1 MFYHYFTVHGA
12 KQQQHGFKGL
22 VKEHPHITSIAAQH
36 HIAMIAITN
45 GIYVLNAPLVTCT
58 LSSFMVK
65 EVVVELLP
73 I

>member
-1 MFYHYFTVHGA
+1 MFYRYFFTVHGA
-12 KQQQHGFKGL
+12 KQQQCGFKGL

-36 HIAMIAITN
+36 YIVMIAITN
-45 GIYVLNAPLVTCT
+45 GIYVLDAPLVTCT
-58 LSSFMVK
+58 LSFMVK

>member
-1 MFYHYFTVHGA
+1 MFYRYFFTVHGA

-45 GIYVLNAPLVTCT
+45 GIYVLDAPLVTCT
-58 LSSFMVK
+58 LSFMVK